1 MNNYTYKFRIV
12 PNKSQ
17 QCRLAKHFGVCRYV
31 YNHFLAYRNE
41 VYYSTGTGSNYNND
55 CAVLVELK
63 KKLAWMSEVN
73 SQSLQRELRNLDTA
87 FKRFFKKQAGFPKF
101 HAKHNDKQSFR
112 VPQKV
117 HVKGDFLYLP
127 KFRDGIRL
135 RRHRLIEGKIK
146 HATIMQ
152 NRSGQYYAFICVERE
167 MPKLPPSPNVVGVDL
182 GVKNLATCSNGIVFP
197 NIKPYANLQQ
207 RLRRLQK
214 SLSRKVKGSH
224 NYARAKKLVA
234 RCHQRIADIRSN
246 HLHHVS
252 KALID
257 ENQVVVLED
266 LNVQGMLKNRR
277 LAKSVSDVSLG
288 ELVRQIEYKAG
299 WYGREVVKVDRW
311 YPSSK
316 TCNVCG
322 YVNADLTLAEREW
335 ACPHCGTDLD
345 RDRNASLNILGEG
358 LRIRARTAGTAG
370 IACGEDVRP
379 PQGGCSL

>member
-1 MNNYTYKFRIV
+1 MVAI
-12 PNKSQ
+12 
-17 QCRLAKHFGVCRYV
+17 AKHFGVCRYV
-31 YNHFLAYRNE
+31 YNHFLEKRNQVYR
-41 VYYSTGTGSNYNND
+41 STGVGSTYNRD
-55 CAVLVELK
+55 CEALVLLK
-63 KKLAWMSEVN
+63 KEFPWIGEVN
-73 SQSLQRELRNLDTA
+73 SQSLQQELRGLNAA
-87 FKRFFKKQAGFPKF
+87 FSNFFKGNAKFPRF
-101 HAKHNDKQSFR
+101 HSKHNDKQSFR
-112 VPQKV
+112 VPQRVRVENGRIYINKF
-117 HVKGDFLYLP
+117 KG
-127 KFRDGIRL
+127 GIRL
-135 RRHRLIEGKIK
+135 KQHRPIEGEIK
-146 HATIMQ
+146 HATIVQ
-152 NRSGQYYAFICVERE
+152 NRSGQYFACICVERE
-167 MPKLPPSPNVVGVDL
+167 MSKLPPSPNVVGVDL

-224 NYARAKKLVA
+224 NYTRAKKLVA

-277 LAKSVSDVSLG
+277 LAKSISDVSLG
-288 ELVRQIEYKAG
+288 ELIRQIEYKAG

-316 TCNVCG
+316 TCNACG
-322 YVNADLTLAEREW
+322 YVNADLTLTEREW
-335 ACPHCGTDLD
+335 ACPLCGTDLD